1 MNENHHT
8 TDGNTD
14 RWPRQMPFRVP
25 QDFFHT
31 HRIRIMQEIRQ
42 LRPGTTPVELFSEL
56 ERLSPLLAKTKLQ
69 GVTGRWDDRTPAN
82 DALHGSDNL
91 QETGSETPV
100 IMMKKTV
107 TRKKTWWMAAA
118 VTTGLIVL
126 LGFLMNQQNITE
138 QYAQTEEEKNL
149 QAPDSIGFSD
159 EEIASFLNES
169 EHSAASFS
177 APKTNEIY
185 SEINVNGT
193 EMLIEPVLFDQQM
206 ESIPV
211 TDLEAYI
218 EDLAPS
224 TE

>member
-1 MNENHHT
+1 
-8 TDGNTD
+8 
-14 RWPRQMPFRVP
+14 
-25 QDFFHT
+25 
-31 HRIRIMQEIRQ
+31 
-42 LRPGTTPVELFSEL
+42 
-56 ERLSPLLAKTKLQ
+56 
-69 GVTGRWDDRTPAN
+69 
-82 DALHGSDNL
+82 
-91 QETGSETPV
+91 
-100 IMMKKTV
+100 MMKKTV